1 MEPYL
6 GVSPFLFTL
15 ATVAGFAAFA
25 IGSTFGVGGAML
37 LTAMLLL
44 FMPAPEAVAVIAP
57 AMVINSAVTF
67 WVHREH
73 VDWTGARRLITTVV
87 PFALLAALF
96 TDDIDHELLQ
106 ALIGLAIL
114 AALAIQYGLGQT
126 IRVRRKGLY
135 AWGTAVGTLGGL
147 AGTAGPPLA
156 LALRSY
162 GQSGRAFVATAALV
176 KALLH
181 VPRVPAYASTGLLSG
196 NLVPLA
202 VSLAAVSIAG
212 VWAGKQLLERLDPKR
227 FRFALDVLLVF
238 LGVVLIG
245 GAFL

>member
-6 GVSPFLFTL
+6 GVSPFLFTV
-15 ATVAGFAAFA
+15 ATVAGFGAFA

-37 LTAMLLL
+37 LTAILLL
-44 FMPAPEAVAVIAP
+44 FMPAPDAVAVIAP
-57 AMVINSAVTF
+57 AMVLNSAITF

-73 VDWTGARRLITTVV
+73 LDFTGARRLITTVV

-96 TDDIDHELLQ
+96 TGGIDHELLQ

-114 AALAIQYGLGQT
+114 LALAIQYGLGQT

-135 AWGTAVGTLGGL
+135 AWGTAVGSLGGL
-147 AGTAGPPLA
+147 CGTAGPPLA

-162 GQSGRAFVATAALV
+162 GLSGPAFVATAALV

-181 VPRVPAYASTGLLSG
+181 VPRVPAYAGTGLLSG
-196 NLVPLA
+196 DLVPLA

-212 VWAGKQLLERLDPKR
+212 VWAGKQLLETMDPDR
-227 FRFALDVLLVF
+227 FRKTLDVFLVV
-238 LGVVLIG
+238 LGTILIG
-245 GAFL
+245 GAFF